1 MIVRRIKPQHRL
13 KNIWALASKRMICE
27 PDMLDDENGD
37 NTNEAEF
44 NREAGAPP
52 GHGGCGHEQ
61 PVWRKEGLKLT
72 AVIRPPP
79 AEKGEVS
86 HHSITYHL
94 MLIVRKLEKL
104 RSGQSRLERST
115 MSSKRFPLPI
125 YT

>member
-13 KNIWALASKRMICE
+13 KAIWALAAKRNICE

-79 AEKGEVS
+79 AEKGEVRDCAFCV
-86 HHSITYHL
+86 SINTDL
-94 MLIVRKLEKL
+94 PGSR
-104 RSGQSRLERST
+104 RSRETANHPRRNLQCPQEDPR
-115 MSSKRFPLPI
+115 
-125 YT
+125 